1 MPASERAGLVTNGY
15 RTHLVGVRDAVALSV
30 AQGLDAVDLDIGR
43 SGLERQLRSWL
54 STAVLMTDAGSERA
68 SYLAS
73 AYLGQYLQAAR
84 VDQLAPPQ
92 PRPQPARDGLDQA
105 RRALLW
111 QLGRG
116 AGREQAKVT
125 ALAYA
130 VRESRTAVI
139 TSARETLRVGMDS
152 HPRVVG
158 WRRVTSGK
166 TCSRCASDAG
176 GFHAAAYPLRAHK
189 SCRCTQ
195 EPVVSGLREA
205 VQRQEPTVVAP

>member
-15 RTHLVGVRDAVALSV
+15 RVQLVGLRDAVALSV
-30 AQGLDAVDLDIGR
+30 AQGLDAVDLDVDRIGL
-43 SGLERQLRSWL
+43 GRQLSSWL
-54 STAVLMTDAGSERA
+54 STAVLLTNAGSERA
-68 SYLAS
+68 GFLAS
-73 AYLGQYLQAAR
+73 AYLGQYLSASR
-84 VDQLAPPQ
+84 VDPDLPVS
-92 PRPQPARDGLDQA
+92 PRSQPAREGLQQA
-105 RRALLW
+105 QRALLW

-166 TCSRCASDAG
+166 TCSRCSSDAG
-176 GFHAAAYPLRAHK
+176 GFHAAAYPLRTHK